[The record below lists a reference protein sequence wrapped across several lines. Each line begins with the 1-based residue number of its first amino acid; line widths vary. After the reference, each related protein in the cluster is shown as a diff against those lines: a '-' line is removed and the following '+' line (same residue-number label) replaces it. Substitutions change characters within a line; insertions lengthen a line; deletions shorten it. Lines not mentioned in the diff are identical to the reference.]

1 MTTART
7 PLLPV
12 GLLLVLLG
20 LGNWYTGHDKT
31 AEHEQLLLNNEF
43 TAPVAEFSDFPEL
56 NARTTATL
64 LSSLQ
69 RGSDRHSI
77 VATKL
82 DFYKV
87 VQSGGRILVLIG
99 LFCTAAGLIRSWHRQ
114 RVIDRNAL
122 APSSPS
128 STSG

>member
-1 MTTART
+1 MGLRT

-12 GLLLVLLG
+12 GLLLIVLG
-20 LGNWYTGHDKT
+20 IGNWYTGRDKT
-31 AEHEQLLLNNEF
+31 AEHEQLLANGNLTTTVGEF
-43 TAPVAEFSDFPEL
+43 QDFPEL
-56 NARTTATL
+56 NARTTTTL

-77 VATKL
+77 VAAKL

-99 LFCTAAGLIRSWHRQ
+99 SFCAAAGLIRAWHNQ
-114 RVIDRNAL
+114 RVTERGDL
-122 APSSPS
+122 TSPS
-128 STSG
+128 ASRGSG